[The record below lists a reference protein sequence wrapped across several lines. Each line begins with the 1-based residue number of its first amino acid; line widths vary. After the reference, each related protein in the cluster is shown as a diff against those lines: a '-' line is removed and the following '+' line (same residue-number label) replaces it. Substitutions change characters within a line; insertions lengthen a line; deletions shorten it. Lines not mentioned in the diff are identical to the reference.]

1 MSTTRTPLRT
11 AARQPRP
18 ARQPRLPRLPRQVA
32 FAVVAASFV
41 GVFLAS
47 GTPVPLYNTYRA
59 EDGITSAGLAVTTV
73 IYLATTAIALLATG
87 RLSNHLGRRPVAI
100 AAVLC
105 SALGCVLFLNV
116 HTLGELV
123 AGRFFQGIAC
133 GVATSAL
140 GSYVLDL
147 APERPGWLGAVI
159 TSNAP
164 PFAVPVGALL
174 SGTLVEFE
182 PAPRLLIYSIVAAA
196 LVVLAVGLFFS
207 PESVS
212 RTPGAVRSLRPRIL
226 VPHGRGRV
234 LFAVGAGLV
243 ATWSLSGFYQAF
255 SPVLAAD
262 ELGTD
267 SALVV
272 AVAFSS
278 IVVLSPVGGLLTGR
292 WSSVVAMRAGLGG
305 FVLATAGI
313 LAALTAGQI
322 GWFLA
327 ANATAGIAQGAANAG
342 GMRAVLAGAAPKDR
356 AGLLATVYLISYT
369 GAAVPGLVMG
379 RLAASVA
386 PDHIALGY
394 GALVLVA
401 AGVAVTAL
409 RPARTFRTSVV
420 TPDGQQHD

>member
-1 MSTTRTPLRT
+1 
-11 AARQPRP
+11 
-18 ARQPRLPRLPRQVA
+18 
-32 FAVVAASFV
+32 
-41 GVFLAS
+41 
-47 GTPVPLYNTYRA
+47 
-59 EDGITSAGLAVTTV
+59 
-73 IYLATTAIALLATG
+73 
-87 RLSNHLGRRPVAI
+87 
-100 AAVLC
+100 
-105 SALGCVLFLNV
+105 
-116 HTLGELV
+116 
-123 AGRFFQGIAC
+123 
-133 GVATSAL
+133 
-140 GSYVLDL
+140 
-147 APERPGWLGAVI
+147 
-159 TSNAP
+159 
-164 PFAVPVGALL
+164 
-174 SGTLVEFE
+174 
-182 PAPRLLIYSIVAAA
+182 
-196 LVVLAVGLFFS
+196 VVLAVGLFFS

-272 AVAFSS
+272 AVVFSS

-327 ANATAGIAQGAANAG
+327 ASATAGIAQGAANAG

-369 GAAVPGLVMG
+369 GAAVPGLVTG

-394 GALVLVA
+394 GVLVLVA
-401 AGVAVTAL
+401 AGVAVTTL
-409 RPARTFRTSVV
+409 RSERPSRASVV
-420 TPDGQQHD
+420 TPDLALDGQQHG

>member
-1 MSTTRTPLRT
+1 M
-11 AARQPRP
+11 
-18 ARQPRLPRLPRQVA
+18 
-32 FAVVAASFV
+32 VAASFV
-41 GVFLAS
+41 TVFLSS

-73 IYLATTAIALLATG
+73 IYLATTAIALLTTG

-100 AAVLC
+100 AAVLL
-105 SALGCVLFLNV
+105 SAVGCVLFLDV

-123 AGRFFQGIAC
+123 AGRVFQGLAC

-164 PFAVPVGALL
+164 PFAIPVGALL

-182 PAPRLLIYSIVAAA
+182 PAPRLLIYSIVAGV
-196 LVVLAVGLFFS
+196 LVVLAVGLLLS
-207 PESVS
+207 PESVQ
-212 RTPGAVRSLRPRIL
+212 RNEGAVRSLRPRIL
-226 VPHGRGRV
+226 VPQGRGRV

-272 AVAFSS
+272 AVVFSS

-292 WSSVVAMRAGLGG
+292 WRSVIAVRVGLVA
-305 FVLATAGI
+305 FVVATAGI
-313 LAALTAGQI
+313 LTALTAGQI
-322 GWFLA
+322 GWFLVA
-327 ANATAGIAQGAANAG
+327 SALAGIAQGMANAG
-342 GMRAVLAGAAPKDR
+342 GMRTVLAHAAVSDR
-356 AGLLATVYLISYT
+356 AGLLATIYLISYT
-369 GAAVPGLVMG
+369 GAALPGLVAG
-379 RLAASVA
+379 RLTTSVT
-386 PDHIALGY
+386 PEHIALGY

-401 AGVAVTAL
+401 SLVAVVTL
-409 RPARTFRTSVV
+409 RQERDV
-420 TPDGQQHD
+420 TRHAA

>member
-1 MSTTRTPLRT
+1 VSTTDTTLRSST
-11 AARQPRP
+11 
-18 ARQPRLPRLPRQVA
+18 RLPRLPRQAGFV
-32 FAVVAASFV
+32 VVAASFIA
-41 GVFLAS
+41 VFLSS

-59 EDGITSAGLAVTTV
+59 EDGITSADLAVTTV
-73 IYLATTAIALLATG
+73 IYLATTAVALLTTG
-87 RLSNHLGRRPVAI
+87 RLSNHLGRRPVAM
-100 AAVLC
+100 AAVLL
-105 SALGCVLFLNV
+105 SAVGCILFLNV

-123 AGRFFQGIAC
+123 AGRVFQGLAC

-164 PFAVPVGALL
+164 PFAIPVGALL

-182 PAPRLLIYSIVAAA
+182 PAPRVLIYSIVAAV
-196 LVVLAVGLFFS
+196 LVVLAVGLFLS
-207 PESVS
+207 PETVL
-212 RTPGAVRSLRPRIL
+212 RTGGAARSLRPRIL

-272 AVAFSS
+272 AVVFSS

-292 WSSVVAMRAGLGG
+292 WPSVIAVRAGLAA

-313 LAALTAGQI
+313 LIALTAGQI

-327 ANATAGIAQGAANAG
+327 ASAVAGIAQGAANAG
-342 GMRAVLAGAAPKDR
+342 GMRTVLAGATAADR
-356 AGLLATVYLISYT
+356 AGLLATIYLISYT
-369 GAAVPGLVMG
+369 GAAVPGLVAG
-379 RLAASVA
+379 RLATSVA

-401 AGVAVTAL
+401 SIVAVTVL
-409 RPARTFRTSVV
+409 RREQPQTETIPPARA
-420 TPDGQQHD
+420 

>member
-1 MSTTRTPLRT
+1 MSTDLNTASPSDTSTR
-11 AARQPRP
+11 RP
-18 ARQPRLPRLPRQVA
+18 ARLRRLPREA
-32 FAVVAASFV
+32 GFAVVAASFIA
-41 GVFLAS
+41 VFLSS

-73 IYLATTAIALLATG
+73 IYLATTAVALLTTG

-100 AAVLC
+100 TAVLL
-105 SALGCVLFLNV
+105 SAVGCVLFLNV

-123 AGRFFQGIAC
+123 AGRVFQGLAC

-164 PFAVPVGALL
+164 PFAIPVGALL

-182 PAPRLLIYSIVAAA
+182 PAPRVLIYSIVAAV
-196 LVVLAVGLFFS
+196 LVVLAVGLFLS
-207 PESVS
+207 PETTP
-212 RTPGAVRSLRPRIL
+212 RTRGALQSLRPRVL
-226 VPHGRGRV
+226 VPRGRGRV

-272 AVAFSS
+272 AVVFSS

-292 WSSVVAMRAGLGG
+292 WRSVTAVRVGLGA
-305 FVLATAGI
+305 FVVATAGI
-313 LAALTAGQI
+313 LIALTAGQI

-327 ANATAGIAQGAANAG
+327 ASALAGVAQGAANAG
-342 GMRAVLAGAAPKDR
+342 GMRTVLAGASAVDR
-356 AGLLATVYLISYT
+356 AGLLATIYLISYT
-369 GAAVPGLVMG
+369 GAAVPGLVAG
-379 RLAASVA
+379 RLATSIA

-401 AGVAVTAL
+401 SIVAVSSL
-409 RPARTFRTSVV
+409 RRGAGRSPSDWPAQ
-420 TPDGQQHD
+420 G